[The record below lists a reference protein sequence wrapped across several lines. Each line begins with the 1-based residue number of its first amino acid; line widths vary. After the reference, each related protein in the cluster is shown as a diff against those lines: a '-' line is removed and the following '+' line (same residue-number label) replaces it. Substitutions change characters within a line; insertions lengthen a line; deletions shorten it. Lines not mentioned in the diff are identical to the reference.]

1 LVEIIVI
8 IVLYVI
14 GAAVGSSEFGIF
26 LAFVGLTIGAVRRH
40 LLKRKVEQ
48 QREALEKRFSRLES
62 ALDNLRASVAA
73 LAALTGRVY
82 RLEQEAGVEPKE
94 AAKAAP
100 PAPAVPRP
108 APPAPAPAPPVAPAA
123 PAPVPPAAP
132 ASPAPAP
139 PVAATPP
146 KTAPV
151 VPSIPPPVPPPAPTP
166 TTVARVTSSVAA
178 PLPKKKPERIG
189 LEEKLGTNWLNKVG
203 IVILVFGI
211 AFLLATAVRAL
222 GPAGKI
228 ALGYA
233 VSVVMLGVGT
243 FFERRERYRL
253 LSSAAI
259 GGGWALAFF
268 TTYAMHHV
276 PAAQVLQ
283 SQAIDLVLMLAVA
296 AGMVAH
302 TLHYR
307 SQVVTGLAFLLAFS
321 TVTISHVSVYSLVAG
336 AILALA
342 LVIIVNRMRWYEL
355 EVLGILAGYL
365 NHFYWLRPII
375 EPMGDARHVF
385 PEFLPSAALLI
396 FYWAVFRGS
405 YIVRR
410 VERKSEEN
418 VSTAAALLNS
428 FGLLT
433 LMKYQSVRPDLAFWF
448 LLGLGAVE
456 LLLAL
461 LPVVRRRR
469 MAFAILAT
477 LGATL
482 LVAAFPFRYS
492 YRETQLSVLWL
503 MEAEALFLAGVLSR
517 ESIFRRLGMLASV
530 VTAAQVVLTQSY
542 HAGSD
547 LRRSIIFAVAAVLFH
562 ADAHLIPQR
571 WPRWVSGDAER
582 LYLRCLGYLAAGM
595 GFAAVWVGLPDP
607 WVAVGWAALAL
618 VLGLAGTPG
627 RIRDLHLQQYVLAAA
642 ALARVL
648 AVNTDLVPVAGH
660 VNLRLLTLGLTAALL
675 YLGAGWCGE
684 AGQTGSKLGRMAH
697 NTSASLLLA
706 LLAWYEAPEAWVAV
720 AWIGLALV
728 LVVVGS
734 RFLLSE
740 LVISGDLL
748 ALAAVVR
755 VLAINLE
762 SDATWHGVSLRL
774 VTVGLTVGGIYLL
787 SRWSS
792 LPGRVE
798 AGMVPDVFTWAG
810 SLLVLMLLWY
820 ELRPVSVALGW
831 ALFGLV
837 LLELGLARRAT
848 QLRLQAYAALT
859 AAFLRIFF
867 VNLNAA
873 GVAGQISPRFYT
885 VVSLAVAFYY
895 VYGRLQGRADSFL
908 AVERRVPVAAV
919 HAWFGMASVAAL
931 MRFEL
936 DRNLVVAA
944 WAGLV
949 VALIALAWWSDRRVF
964 LFQGL
969 VMSAAVLFRGA
980 FSNLMEAGLG
990 TVPGRLLHVGGAAA
1004 LLFLSLAF
1012 AFPLHRRAQEKG
1024 DPGWTGFLSRHPEQV
1039 LFFVP
1044 LALLSGL
1051 LAVEMRQGFVTI
1063 AWGVEGAAA
1072 FLFALWVKQ
1081 RSFRLAGLGLL
1092 LLCVGKILIVDA
1104 WRLQGS
1110 YRYLTFVVLGCLL
1123 LLVSF
1128 LYSRHREVFRQY
1140 L

>member
-1 LVEIIVI
+1 MVEIIVI

-26 LAFVGLTIGAVRRH
+26 LAFVGLTIGAVRRL
-40 LLKRKVEQ
+40 LLKRKVEH
-48 QREALEKRFSRLES
+48 QREELEKRFSRLES
-62 ALDNLRASVAA
+62 TLDNLRASVAA
-73 LAALTGRVY
+73 LATLTSRVY

-94 AAKAAP
+94 APKTTAATAP
-100 PAPAVPRP
+100 PMPK
-108 APPAPAPAPPVAPAA
+108 PAPAPAPAAA
-123 PAPVPPAAP
+123 P
-132 ASPAPAP
+132 PAP
-139 PVAATPP
+139 PVGPAKPPVIAQPPVPATPP
-146 KTAPV
+146 PPKASPAAP
-151 VPSIPPPVPPPAPTP
+151 SVPPPATP
-166 TTVARVTSSVAA
+166 PAAAARVTSSIAA
-178 PLPKKKPERIG
+178 PLPKKKPESIG

-233 VSVVMLGVGT
+233 ISVVMLGLGI

-283 SQAIDLVLMLAVA
+283 SQAVDLVLMLAVA

-302 TLHYR
+302 TLRYR

-342 LVIIVNRMRWYEL
+342 LVIIVQRMRWYEL

-365 NHFYWLRPII
+365 NHFYWLRPIL

-405 YIVRR
+405 YILRR
-410 VERKSEEN
+410 VEKKSEEN
-418 VSTAAALLNS
+418 VSSLAALLNS
-428 FGLLT
+428 FGLLA
-433 LMKYQSVRPDLAFWF
+433 LMKYQSVRPELAFWF

-461 LPVVRRRR
+461 LPMVRRRR
-469 MAFAILAT
+469 TAFAILAT
-477 LGATL
+477 LGATF

-492 YRETQLSVLWL
+492 YQETQLSVLWL
-503 MEAEALFLAGVLSR
+503 MEAEAIFLAGVLGR
-517 ESIFRRLGMLASV
+517 EPLFRRLGMLAAVITS
-530 VTAAQVVLTQSY
+530 AQVVLTQSY

-547 LRRSIIFAVAAVLFH
+547 LRRSIIFAVAALLFYM
-562 ADAHLIPQR
+562 DAELLPRR
-571 WPRWVSGDAER
+571 WPGWVTAGAER
-582 LYLRCLGYLAAGM
+582 LYLRCFGYLAAGM

-618 VLGLAGTPG
+618 VLGWAGTQW
-627 RIRDLHLQQYVLAAA
+627 RIRDLHLQQYALAAA

-648 AVNTDLVPVAGH
+648 AVNTDLAPVAGH
-660 VNLRLLTLGLTAALL
+660 VNLRLLTLGVAAALL
-675 YLGAGWCGE
+675 YLGAGWSGE
-684 AGQTGSKLGRMAH
+684 AGETGSKLARMAQ
-697 NTSASLLLA
+697 NTSASLVLA

-720 AWIGLALV
+720 AWVGLALA
-728 LVVVGS
+728 LVIVGS

-740 LVISGDLL
+740 LVLSGDLL

-755 VLAINLE
+755 VLSINME

-774 VTVGLTVGGIYLL
+774 VTVGLTAGGVYLL

-798 AGMVPDVFTWAG
+798 AGMVPSVFTWAG
-810 SLLVLMLLWY
+810 SLLVLALLWY

-837 LLELGLARRAT
+837 LLELGLARQAT
-848 QLRLQAYAALT
+848 QLRLQAYAALA

-873 GVAGQISPRFYT
+873 GMPGQISPRFYT
-885 VVSLAVAFYY
+885 VVPLAVAFYY
-895 VYGRLQGRADSFL
+895 VYGRLAGRTDSFL
-908 AVERRVPVAAV
+908 NLERRLKVAAV

-936 DRNLVVAA
+936 ERELVVMA

-949 VALIALAWWSDRRVF
+949 VALMALAWWSDRRVF
-964 LFQGL
+964 LLQGL
-969 VMSAAVLFRGA
+969 VMSFAVLFRGA
-980 FSNLMEAGLG
+980 LSDLLEGGLG

-1004 LLFLSLAF
+1004 LLFLGLAF
-1012 AFPLHRRAQEKG
+1012 AFPLRRRAQDKG
-1024 DPGWTGFLSRHPEQV
+1024 EPGWVGSLLGYPEQV

-1051 LAVEMRQGFVTI
+1051 LAAEMRQGFVTI

-1092 LLCVGKILIVDA
+1092 LLCVGKIVIVDA
-1104 WRLQGS
+1104 WRLQGT